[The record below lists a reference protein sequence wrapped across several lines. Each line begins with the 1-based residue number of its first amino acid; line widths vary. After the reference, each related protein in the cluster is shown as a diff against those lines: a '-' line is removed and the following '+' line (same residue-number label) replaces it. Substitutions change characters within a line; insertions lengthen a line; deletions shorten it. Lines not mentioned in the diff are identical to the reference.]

1 MEELVMSENGR
12 SRGTINRKYLEK
24 VLSGGY
30 YGLNGHKGR
39 LIVIDGVDG
48 SGKETQTKRLEERL
62 LANGE
67 DVIRISFPNYVS
79 DSSTLVRMYL
89 KGIYQNDAGEQPSID
104 HLMRISSFYAVDRA
118 STFMRPFHNGPSLF
132 ERYNNGA
139 IIIADRYTTSNIIHQ
154 CSNLIMRHEQGYLHV
169 TDDTLNKIK
178 ELYNKIEDL
187 EYRILGLPRPNQ
199 VIFLS
204 VSVETSLSNL
214 MKRYAGG
221 DSPQHITET
230 KEHLEKAVLWTK
242 YLCRRFGYTNIQ
254 CDDDSLKSSTMR
266 SIEDIH
272 DDIYKK
278 IQI

>member
-1 MEELVMSENGR
+1 MEEFIMS
-12 SRGTINRKYLEK
+12 KLEK
-24 VLSGGY
+24 VLSGCY

-62 LANGE
+62 LAAGAE

-89 KGIYQNDAGEQPSID
+89 KGMYQNDAGDQPSID

-118 STFMRPFHNGPSLF
+118 ATFMRPFQNGPSLF

-154 CSNLIMRHEQGYLHV
+154 CSNLIMKHEEGHLHV
-169 TDDTLNKIK
+169 TDGMLGKIK

-214 MKRYAGG
+214 AKRYAGG
-221 DSPQHITET
+221 ESPQHITET
-230 KEHLEKAVLWTK
+230 EEHLKKAVAWTY
-242 YLCRRFGYTNIQ
+242 YLCKEFGYTDIQ
-254 CDDDSLKSSTMR
+254 CDDETSTMR

-272 DDIYKK
+272 NDIYKK